1 MQRTPQVFISY
12 AREDSDKVVELRSH
26 LGVRGYSPWMDK
38 FDIIGGEDWER
49 AIVRAVR
56 QCDFFLFCASR
67 NSVNKRGAIQRE
79 IKEALD
85 VWKERLED
93 DIFFIPVR
101 LEPCDIPGQIRR
113 FQWIDLFEPD
123 GLRQIERSI
132 TAGLTRLESPNS
144 TTEIRIENKAIRMDE
159 ANIYAIDA
167 TYPELQPP
175 VAPGIAAINAA
186 LSSFATQLVYR
197 FKKEVQGFSGEA
209 HLPPN
214 RPANTL
220 NLSYICDV
228 IADDLVTCQFTRY
241 LYFFGAAHGNTL
253 TTTFN
258 LRRRPFLELS
268 LHDIFPGG
276 DVSVQ
281 EISTFCISD
290 LARQLGTERA
300 ADPMQRDWLSRGAG
314 PQVKNFSKFLLRKT
328 GVLFIFDPYEVASYA
343 DGRKEVLFPIERVA
357 ELLDPEI
364 TAILKNA

>member
-1 MQRTPQVFISY
+1 MQRTPQIFISY
-12 AREDSDKVVELRSH
+12 AREDNDKVVELRSH
-26 LGVRGYSPWMDK
+26 LAVRGYAPWMDK

-49 AIVRAVR
+49 AMVRAVR

-101 LEPCDIPGQIRR
+101 LEPCEIPSQIRR
-113 FQWIDLFEPD
+113 FQWIDLFGPD

-144 TTEIRIENKAIRMDE
+144 SSEVRIENKTIRMGE
-159 ANIYAIDA
+159 GNIYTIDA
-167 TYPELQPP
+167 TYPELEPA

-186 LSSFATQLVYR
+186 LSSFATQMVYR
-197 FKKEVQGFSGEA
+197 FKKEVQGFSGDTQTPE
-209 HLPPN
+209 N
-214 RPANTL
+214 RPANIL
-220 NLSYICDV
+220 NLSFTCELIE
-228 IADDLVTCQFTRY
+228 DDLVTCQFSRY

-268 LHDIFPGG
+268 LHDVFPGG
-276 DVSVQ
+276 SASVQ
-281 EISTFCISD
+281 QISTFCISD
-290 LARQLGTERA
+290 LSRQLGTERT
-300 ADPMQRDWLSRGAG
+300 ADPVQRDWLSRGAG
-314 PQVKNFSKFLLRKT
+314 PQVKNFSKFLLRKA

-343 DGRKEVLFPIERVA
+343 DGRKEVLFPLEGVSD
-357 ELLDPEI
+357 LLDPEI
-364 TAILKNA
+364 TAILKMA